1 VAWQSQIHG
10 VRWPNAPLAQR
21 ELFLRNPDMSS
32 SASLRALSWFALF
45 TGLGVVVWV
54 ASGFVG
60 TSAFALAMTLLIGAV
75 YLGGAWELRRFG
87 QTTSALNTALGSVS
101 QPLNQLADW
110 LPRVPASLQHAV
122 RQRVEGERSAFPGL
136 ALTPYL
142 IGLLVM
148 LGMLGTFLGMV
159 VTFKGAVFALEGSA
173 DLTAIRSALAAPIKG
188 LGLSFGTS
196 VAGVATSAMLGLMA
210 TLARRE
216 RSQAIRALDAL
227 SSTTLRPFSAA
238 HQRQRSF
245 EALQRQAEAMPAA
258 AEHLQT
264 LIEQMERRSQQL
276 DEALLARQADFQS
289 QAASAYTGL
298 AESVDRSLRE
308 SLAASVRAATDSL
321 QPVVQ
326 QAMAGIAAESSR
338 LHEGVGAA
346 VQAQLAGLS
355 TQFGAT
361 TQALASGW
369 TRALAERAQADQQ
382 QQAAWTASLQS
393 LAQSLQGEWQQAGAQ
408 AQAQQQA
415 ALQALEQ
422 SAAAIAEQSREQAS
436 RSLDGVARLIGQ
448 TDALVQARAQSEA
461 AWTQEHG
468 QRMDALASLW
478 RSELAALR
486 SEEAARQQAAA
497 QRAAELQA
505 GVAQQL
511 ASLRDGAAKQLATLR
526 EAETTRQQAQTA
538 QQERALA
545 ALTQQLQSL
554 REEEGARS
562 EAAVQRLGGLT
573 TALSTQLAAQLSALG
588 SSLEAPMARLMHTAS
603 EAPKAA
609 AEVIAQLREQM
620 SRLAERDNATLVE
633 RADLVGQIGTLLQQV
648 QQTTGEQRAAIE
660 NLVGSATGVLDRV
673 GQQFANTVG
682 AQAGR
687 AEAMAEQAATSAVQL
702 AALGEAF
709 QQGAQQLATSHEQLV
724 HSLQRVEGAIGQSLA
739 RSDEQLAY
747 YVAQAREV
755 IDLSISAQQG
765 IVEDLRQLRGPRA
778 PAKATASAA

>member
-1 VAWQSQIHG
+1 MT
-10 VRWPNAPLAQR
+10 
-21 ELFLRNPDMSS
+21 PDTSS
-32 SASLRALSWFALF
+32 SASFRALSWFALF
-45 TGLGVVVWV
+45 VGLGVVAWV

-60 TSAFALAMTLLIGAV
+60 TSAFALGMTLLIGAV
-75 YLGGAWELRRFG
+75 YLGGVWELRRFG
-87 QTTSALNTALGSVS
+87 QTTTALDVALGSV
-101 QPLNQLADW
+101 PPKLEQLADW

-122 RQRVEGERSAFPGL
+122 RQRIEGERSTFPGL

-173 DLTAIRSALAAPIKG
+173 DLNAIRSALAAPIKG

-216 RSQAIRALDAL
+216 RSQVIRALDGL
-227 SSTTLRPFSAA
+227 TSTTLRPFSAA
-238 HQRQRSF
+238 HQRQQSF

-258 AEHLQT
+258 ALHLQT

-276 DEALLARQADFQS
+276 DEQLLARQAEFQS

-308 SLAASVRAATDSL
+308 SLAASARAATDSL

-338 LHEGVGAA
+338 LHEGVSAA

-355 TQFGAT
+355 DQFGQT
-361 TQALASGW
+361 TQAVTSGW
-369 TRALAERAQADQQ
+369 IRALAERAQADQQ

-415 ALQALEQ
+415 VLQALGQ
-422 SAAAIAEQSREQAS
+422 SATAIAEQSREQAS

-448 TDALVQARAQSEA
+448 TEALVQARSQSEA

-497 QRAAELQA
+497 QRAAELQT

-511 ASLRDGAAKQLATLR
+511 AALQDGAAKQLATLR
-526 EAETTRQQAQTA
+526 EAEATRQQAQTE
-538 QQERALA
+538 QQERTFA

-554 REEEGARS
+554 REEEAARG

-573 TALSTQLAAQLSALG
+573 TALSTQLASQLSTLG
-588 SSLEAPMARLMHTAS
+588 TALEAPMARLMHTAS

-620 SRLAERDNATLVE
+620 SRLAERDNATLAE

-673 GQQFANTVG
+673 GQQFADTVG

-687 AEAMAEQAATSAVQL
+687 AEAMAEQAATSAAQL

-709 QQGAQQLATSHEQLV
+709 QQGTQQLATSHEQLV

-765 IVEDLRQLRGPRA
+765 IVEDLRQLRGPRPPGHA
-778 PAKATASAA
+778 GAKATAGAA

>member
-1 VAWQSQIHG
+1 MT
-10 VRWPNAPLAQR
+10 
-21 ELFLRNPDMSS
+21 PDTSS
-32 SASLRALSWFALF
+32 SASFRALSWFALF
-45 TGLGVVVWV
+45 VGLGVVAWV

-60 TSAFALAMTLLIGAV
+60 TSAFALGMTLLIGAV
-75 YLGGAWELRRFG
+75 YLGGVWELRRFG
-87 QTTSALNTALGSVS
+87 QTTTALNSALANVPL
-101 QPLNQLADW
+101 PLNQLADW

-122 RQRVEGERSAFPGL
+122 RQRIEGERSAFPGL

-173 DLTAIRSALAAPIKG
+173 DLNAIRSALAAPIKG

-216 RSQAIRALDAL
+216 RSQVIRALDGL
-227 SSTTLRPFSAA
+227 TSTTLRPFSAA
-238 HQRQRSF
+238 HQRQQSF

-258 AEHLQT
+258 ALHLQT

-276 DEALLARQADFQS
+276 DEQLLARQAEFQS

-308 SLAASVRAATDSL
+308 SLAASARAATDSL

-338 LHEGVGAA
+338 LHEGVSAA

-355 TQFGAT
+355 DQFGQT
-361 TQALASGW
+361 TQAVAGGW
-369 TRALAERAQADQQ
+369 SRALAERAQADQQ

-393 LAQSLQGEWQQAGAQ
+393 LAQSLQGQWQQAGAQ

-415 ALQALEQ
+415 VLQALEQ
-422 SAAAIAEQSREQAS
+422 SATAIAEQSREQAS
-436 RSLDGVARLIGQ
+436 RSLDSVARLIGQ
-448 TDALVQARAQSEA
+448 TEALVAARAQAES

-486 SEEAARQQAAA
+486 SEEAARQQDAA
-497 QRAAELQA
+497 QRAAELQT

-511 ASLRDGAAKQLATLR
+511 AALQDGAAKQLATLR
-526 EAETTRQQAQTA
+526 EAEATRQQAQTE
-538 QQERALA
+538 QQERTFA

-554 REEEGARS
+554 REEEGARG

-573 TALSTQLAAQLSALG
+573 TALSSQLASQLSTLG
-588 SSLEAPMARLMHTAS
+588 TALEAPMARLMHTAS

-620 SRLAERDNATLVE
+620 SRLAERDNATLAE
-633 RADLVGQIGTLLQQV
+633 RADLVGQIGMLLQQV

-673 GQQFANTVG
+673 GQQFADTVG

-687 AEAMAEQAATSAVQL
+687 AEAMAEQAASSAAQL

-709 QQGAQQLATSHEQLV
+709 QQGTQQLATSHEQLV

-765 IVEDLRQLRGPRA
+765 IVEDLRQLRGPRPPGHA
-778 PAKATASAA
+778 GAKATAGAA

>member
-1 VAWQSQIHG
+1 MT
-10 VRWPNAPLAQR
+10 
-21 ELFLRNPDMSS
+21 PDTSS
-32 SASLRALSWFALF
+32 FAAFRALSWFALF
-45 TGLGVVVWV
+45 VGLGVVAWV

-60 TSAFALAMTLLIGAV
+60 TSAFALGMTLLIGAV

-87 QTTSALNTALGSVS
+87 QTTSALNTALGSVP

-110 LPRVPASLQHAV
+110 LLRVPASLQHAV

-173 DLTAIRSALAAPIKG
+173 DLSAIRSALAAPIKG

-216 RSQAIRALDAL
+216 RSQAIRALDGL
-227 SSTTLRPFSAA
+227 TSTALRPFSAA
-238 HQRQRSF
+238 HQRQQSF

-258 AEHLQT
+258 AKHLQT

-276 DEALLARQADFQS
+276 DEQLLARQAEFQN

-308 SLAASVRAATDSL
+308 SLAASARAATDSL

-338 LHEGVGAA
+338 LHQGVSAA
-346 VQAQLAGLS
+346 VQTQLAGLS
-355 TQFGAT
+355 DQFGQT
-361 TQALASGW
+361 TQAVASGW
-369 TRALAERAQADQQ
+369 SRALAERAQADQQ

-408 AQAQQQA
+408 AQAQQQGV
-415 ALQALEQ
+415 LQALEQ
-422 SAAAIAEQSREQAS
+422 SATAIAEQSREQAS
-436 RSLDGVARLIGQ
+436 RSLDGVARFMGQ
-448 TDALVQARAQSEA
+448 TEALVQARAQSEA

-478 RSELAALR
+478 RSELAALQDG
-486 SEEAARQQAAA
+486 ATK
-497 QRAAELQA
+497 
-505 GVAQQL
+505 QL
-511 ASLRDGAAKQLATLR
+511 ASLR
-526 EAETTRQQAQTA
+526 EAEATRQQTQTV
-538 QQERALA
+538 QQDRALA

-554 REEEGARS
+554 REEEAARS

-588 SSLEAPMARLMHTAS
+588 SSLEAPMARLMHSAS

-620 SRLAERDNATLVE
+620 SRLAERDNATLAE

-648 QQTTGEQRAAIE
+648 QQTTGEQRTAIE
-660 NLVGSATGVLDRV
+660 NLVGSATGVLQGV
-673 GQQFANTVG
+673 GQQFADTVG

-687 AEAMAEQAATSAVQL
+687 AEAMAEQAATSAAQL

-709 QQGAQQLATSHEQLV
+709 QQGTQQLATSHEQLV
-724 HSLQRVEGAIGQSLA
+724 HSLQSVEGAIGQSLA

-765 IVEDLRQLRGPRA
+765 IVEDLRQLRGLRVPGHA
-778 PAKATASAA
+778 AAKATAGAA

>member
-1 VAWQSQIHG
+1 MT
-10 VRWPNAPLAQR
+10 
-21 ELFLRNPDMSS
+21 PDTSS
-32 SASLRALSWFALF
+32 SASFRALSWFALF
-45 TGLGVVVWV
+45 VGLGVVAWV

-60 TSAFALAMTLLIGAV
+60 TSAFALGMTLLIGAV
-75 YLGGAWELRRFG
+75 YLGGVWELRRFG
-87 QTTSALNTALGSVS
+87 QTTTGLNAALGSV
-101 QPLNQLADW
+101 PPALDRLADW

-122 RQRVEGERSAFPGL
+122 RQHIEGERSAFPGL

-227 SSTTLRPFSAA
+227 GSTALRPFSAA
-238 HQRQRSF
+238 HQRQQSF

-258 AEHLQT
+258 ALHLQT
-264 LIEQMERRSQQL
+264 LVEQMERRSQQL
-276 DEALLARQADFQS
+276 DEQLLARQAEFQS

-298 AESVDRSLRE
+298 AESVERSLRE
-308 SLAASVRAATDSL
+308 SLAASARAATESL

-338 LHEGVGAA
+338 LHEGVSAA
-346 VQAQLAGLS
+346 VQTQLAGLS
-355 TQFGAT
+355 DQFGHT
-361 TQALASGW
+361 TQAVASGW
-369 TRALAERAQADQQ
+369 TRALAERALADQQ

-415 ALQALEQ
+415 VLQALEQ
-422 SAAAIAEQSREQAS
+422 SATAIAEQSREQAR
-436 RSLDGVARLIGQ
+436 RSLDGMARLIGQ
-448 TDALVQARAQSEA
+448 TEALVQARAQAES

-486 SEEAARQQAAA
+486 SEEAVRQQAAA
-497 QRAAELQA
+497 QRATDLQT

-511 ASLRDGAAKQLATLR
+511 AALQDGAAKQLATLR
-526 EAETTRQQAQTA
+526 EAEATRQQAQTE
-538 QQERALA
+538 QQERTFA

-554 REEEGARS
+554 REEEAARG

-573 TALSTQLAAQLSALG
+573 TALSTQLASQLSTLG
-588 SSLEAPMARLMHTAS
+588 TALEAPMARLMHTAS

-620 SRLAERDNATLVE
+620 SRLAERDNATLAE

-673 GQQFANTVG
+673 GKQFADTVG

-687 AEAMAEQAATSAVQL
+687 AEAMAEQAATSAAQL

-709 QQGAQQLATSHEQLV
+709 QQGTQQLATSHEQLV
-724 HSLQRVEGAIGQSLA
+724 RSLQSVEGAIGQSLA

-765 IVEDLRQLRGPRA
+765 IVEDLRQLRGPRVS
-778 PAKATASAA
+778 AKATASAA

>member
-1 VAWQSQIHG
+1 MT
-10 VRWPNAPLAQR
+10 
-21 ELFLRNPDMSS
+21 PDTSS
-32 SASLRALSWFALF
+32 FAAFRALSWFALF
-45 TGLGVVVWV
+45 VGLGVVAWV

-60 TSAFALAMTLLIGAV
+60 TSAFALGMTLLIGAV

-87 QTTSALNTALGSVS
+87 QTTSALNTALGSVP

-110 LPRVPASLQHAV
+110 LLRVPASLQHAV

-173 DLTAIRSALAAPIKG
+173 DLSAIRSALAAPIKG

-216 RSQAIRALDAL
+216 RSQAIRALDGL
-227 SSTTLRPFSAA
+227 TSTALRPFSAA
-238 HQRQRSF
+238 HQRQQSF

-258 AEHLQT
+258 AKHLQT

-276 DEALLARQADFQS
+276 DEQLLARQAEFQN

-308 SLAASVRAATDSL
+308 SLAASARAATDSL

-338 LHEGVGAA
+338 LHQGVSAA
-346 VQAQLAGLS
+346 VQTQLAGLS
-355 TQFGAT
+355 DQFGQT

-369 TRALAERAQADQQ
+369 SRALAERAQADQQ

-408 AQAQQQA
+408 AQAQQQGV
-415 ALQALEQ
+415 LQALEQ
-422 SAAAIAEQSREQAS
+422 SATAIAEQSREQAS
-436 RSLDGVARLIGQ
+436 RSLDGVARFMGQ
-448 TDALVQARAQSEA
+448 TEALVQARAQSEA

-478 RSELAALR
+478 RSELAALQDG
-486 SEEAARQQAAA
+486 ATK
-497 QRAAELQA
+497 
-505 GVAQQL
+505 QL
-511 ASLRDGAAKQLATLR
+511 ASLR
-526 EAETTRQQAQTA
+526 EAEATRQQTQTV
-538 QQERALA
+538 QQDRALA

-554 REEEGARS
+554 REEEAARS

-588 SSLEAPMARLMHTAS
+588 SSLEAPMARLMHSAS

-620 SRLAERDNATLVE
+620 SRLAERDNATLAE

-648 QQTTGEQRAAIE
+648 QQTTGEQRTAIE
-660 NLVGSATGVLDRV
+660 NLVGSATGVLQGV
-673 GQQFANTVG
+673 GQQFADTVG

-687 AEAMAEQAATSAVQL
+687 AEAMAEQAATSAAQL

-709 QQGAQQLATSHEQLV
+709 QQGTQQLATSHEQLV
-724 HSLQRVEGAIGQSLA
+724 HSLQSVEGAIGQSLA

-765 IVEDLRQLRGPRA
+765 IVEDLRQLRGPRVPGHA
-778 PAKATASAA
+778 AAKATAGAA

>member
-1 VAWQSQIHG
+1 MT
-10 VRWPNAPLAQR
+10 PNT
-21 ELFLRNPDMSS
+21 SS
-32 SASLRALSWFALF
+32 SASFRALSWFALF
-45 TGLGVVVWV
+45 VGLGVVAWV

-75 YLGGAWELRRFG
+75 YLGGVWELRRFG
-87 QTTSALNTALGSVS
+87 QTTSALNAALGSVP
-101 QPLNQLADW
+101 QPLEKLADW

-216 RSQAIRALDAL
+216 RSQAIRALDGL
-227 SSTTLRPFSAA
+227 SNSTLRPFSAA
-238 HQRQRSF
+238 HQRQQSF
-245 EALQRQAEAMPAA
+245 EALQRQAEAMPVAA
-258 AEHLQT
+258 QHLQT

-276 DEALLARQADFQS
+276 DEALLARQAEFQK

-298 AESVDRSLRE
+298 AESVERSLRE
-308 SLAASVRAATDSL
+308 SLAASARAATDSL

-326 QAMAGIAAESSR
+326 QAMAGIAADSSR
-338 LHEGVGAA
+338 LHEGVRAA
-346 VQAQLAGLS
+346 VQAQLAGLAE
-355 TQFGAT
+355 QFAQT
-361 TQALASGW
+361 TQAVASGW

-382 QQAAWTASLQS
+382 QQTAWTASLQS

-415 ALQALEQ
+415 LLQALAQ
-422 SAAAIAEQSREQAS
+422 SANAIAEQGREQAS
-436 RSLDGVARLIGQ
+436 RSLDAVARLIGQ
-448 TDALVQARAQSEA
+448 TEALVQARAQSEA
-461 AWTQEHG
+461 AWTREHG
-468 QRMDALASLW
+468 QRMDALAGLW
-478 RSELAALR
+478 RNELAALR

-497 QRAAELQA
+497 QRAAELQT
-505 GVAQQL
+505 GVAEQL
-511 ASLRDGAAKQLATLR
+511 AAWRDGASRQLATLR
-526 EAETTRQQAQTA
+526 EAEAKRQQAQA
-538 QQERALA
+538 EQQERSLA
-545 ALTQQLQSL
+545 ALTRQLQSL
-554 REEEGARS
+554 REEEAARG

-573 TALSTQLAAQLSALG
+573 TALSTQLAAQLSTLG
-588 SSLEAPMARLMHTAS
+588 TALEAPMARLMQTAS

-620 SRLAERDNATLVE
+620 SRLAERHNDTEIATLAE

-673 GQQFANTVG
+673 GQQFADTVG

-687 AEAMAEQAATSAVQL
+687 AEAMADQAATSAAQL

-709 QQGAQQLATSHEQLV
+709 QQGTQQLATSHEQLV

-765 IVEDLRQLRGPRA
+765 IVEDLRQLRGPRPPGHA
-778 PAKATASAA
+778 GAKATASAA

>member
-1 VAWQSQIHG
+1 MT
-10 VRWPNAPLAQR
+10 
-21 ELFLRNPDMSS
+21 PDTSS
-32 SASLRALSWFALF
+32 FAAFRALSWFALF
-45 TGLGVVVWV
+45 VGLGVVAWV

-60 TSAFALAMTLLIGAV
+60 TSAFALGMTLLIGAV

-87 QTTSALNTALGSVS
+87 QTTSALNTALGSVP

-110 LPRVPASLQHAV
+110 LLRVPASLQHAV

-173 DLTAIRSALAAPIKG
+173 DLSAIRSALAAPIKG

-216 RSQAIRALDAL
+216 RSQAIRALDGL
-227 SSTTLRPFSAA
+227 TSTALRPFSAA
-238 HQRQRSF
+238 HQRQQSF

-258 AEHLQT
+258 AKHLQT

-276 DEALLARQADFQS
+276 DEQLLARQAEFQN

-308 SLAASVRAATDSL
+308 SLAASARAATDSL

-338 LHEGVGAA
+338 LHQGVSAA
-346 VQAQLAGLS
+346 VQTQLAGLS
-355 TQFGAT
+355 DQFGQT
-361 TQALASGW
+361 TQAVASGW
-369 TRALAERAQADQQ
+369 SRALAERAQADQQ

-408 AQAQQQA
+408 AQAQQQGV
-415 ALQALEQ
+415 LQALEQ
-422 SAAAIAEQSREQAS
+422 SATAIAEQSREQAS
-436 RSLDGVARLIGQ
+436 RSLDGVARFMGQ
-448 TDALVQARAQSEA
+448 TEALVQARAQSEA

-478 RSELAALR
+478 RSELAALQDG
-486 SEEAARQQAAA
+486 ATK
-497 QRAAELQA
+497 
-505 GVAQQL
+505 QL
-511 ASLRDGAAKQLATLR
+511 ASLR
-526 EAETTRQQAQTA
+526 EAEATRQQTQTV
-538 QQERALA
+538 QQDRALA

-554 REEEGARS
+554 REEEAARS

-588 SSLEAPMARLMHTAS
+588 SSLEAPMARLMHSAS

-620 SRLAERDNATLVE
+620 SRLAERDNATLAE

-648 QQTTGEQRAAIE
+648 QQTTGEQRTAIE
-660 NLVGSATGVLDRV
+660 NLVGSATGVLQGV
-673 GQQFANTVG
+673 GQQFADTVG

-687 AEAMAEQAATSAVQL
+687 AEAMAEQAATSAAQL

-709 QQGAQQLATSHEQLV
+709 QQGTQQLATSHEQLV
-724 HSLQRVEGAIGQSLA
+724 HSLQSVEGAIGQSLA

-765 IVEDLRQLRGPRA
+765 IVEDLRQLRGPRVPGHA
-778 PAKATASAA
+778 AAKATAGAA